1 MTPVLGWLFVG
12 GVLLVVS
19 VWRLFGEGE
28 EGLPIKVREFKQW
41 GDTLGGG
48 R

>member
-12 GVLLVVS
+12 GILFVVS

-41 GDTLGGG
+41 TEEM